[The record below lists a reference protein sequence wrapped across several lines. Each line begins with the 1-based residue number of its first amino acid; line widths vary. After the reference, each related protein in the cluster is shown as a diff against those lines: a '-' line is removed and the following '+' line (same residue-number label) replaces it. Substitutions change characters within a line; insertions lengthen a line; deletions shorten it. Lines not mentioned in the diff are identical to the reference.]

1 MKTKLNMVK
10 INLRQSQ
17 TVHIIM
23 IIVLITGIFNY
34 IMFLT
39 INSKEEGASTTAFG
53 NLLYLTPLLMAIF
66 VPAENF
72 SKMINLGGKRKDFF
86 KSSIILYV
94 LVSAI
99 VTILSILFY
108 FTIDQI
114 AIIEERLLD
123 VLDVFGF
130 MENGV
135 IIAFFQMWAFLI
147 LVSCTAHTITLIQGR
162 WYGWVGDVLIIA
174 IISVFTPIAPLRA
187 TLVWF
192 FNMIIFHDI
201 AIVQIISCLVLS
213 AIIYCL
219 SLIPIKSK
227 AI

>member
-162 WYGWVGDVLIIA
+162 WYGWVVDVLIIA